1 MLKNYFKIAWKV
13 LMRKKF
19 YTAVTLFCISFT
31 LFIVIA
37 ISSFVAHV
45 NDTVPPKSKFNRVLK
60 LYGLTV
66 YSFKDGQEK
75 TTSNGFPTYY
85 FIEDYVKT
93 LETPEL
99 VGIHSMMPIVVNII
113 KNGQKNEFRLKYTD
127 ANFWKITDFHF
138 FEGKPFS
145 QKDIDQKAKVV
156 ILDKQARDF
165 FFPSNEVA
173 TGKYISIKNI
183 RYRVTGVVQ
192 GVDQMNSFISSNMYF
207 PITINDRYM
216 IKNRHN
222 HYTFGCGA
230 LVLAKNRRDFKKIK
244 VEYQSMLRKLEKDIE
259 GKYWYN
265 RLTSYMEPGYMS
277 IVKSFIHAENKRLI
291 HLISYIFSTLI
302 GFLILI
308 YLMLPASN
316 LANIQLNRIYERHDE
331 IGIRKTFGAS
341 RNELLKQFII
351 ENIIITIIGA
361 VIAVVLTAIF
371 IWLFNKSGVIPDS
384 NIRINGKVLLFSIS
398 IAIVFA
404 LMSGITPA
412 LRMSKL
418 QITNI
423 LSKEE
428 L

>member
-1 MLKNYFKIAWKV
+1 M
-13 LMRKKF
+13 
-19 YTAVTLFCISFT
+19 
-31 LFIVIA
+31 
-37 ISSFVAHV
+37 
-45 NDTVPPKSKFNRVLK
+45 
-60 LYGLTV
+60 
-66 YSFKDGQEK
+66 
-75 TTSNGFPTYY
+75 
-85 FIEDYVKT
+85 
-93 LETPEL
+93 
-99 VGIHSMMPIVVNII
+99 
-113 KNGQKNEFRLKYTD
+113 
-127 ANFWKITDFHF
+127 
-138 FEGKPFS
+138 
-145 QKDIDQKAKVV
+145 

-244 VEYQSMLRKLEKDIE
+244 VEYQSMLRRLEKDIE

-291 HLISYIFSTLI
+291 HLISYILSTLI